1 MGNFKCKDCHCNCH
15 CDGNLHN
22 HHYDGD
28 PCTCEDCHCSKNDKL
43 EQAGNLTYENEVKK
57 SFTKE

>member
-1 MGNFKCKDCHCNCH
+1 MSNFKCKSCHCNCH

-28 PCTCEDCHCSKNDKL
+28 PCTCEDCHCSKSDIL
-43 EQAGNLTYENEVKK
+43 VAGNLTYENEVKK